1 MADLQSHHRHHHHG
15 GFPMFIAMSVDLLG
29 TTPDQSAAI
38 TQIRTDLHTKMQPAR
53 DAEKT
58 VLLALAD
65 GVAAGSIDKAKV
77 DTAIATL
84 TTAAAGVHDAV
95 ASALDQLHTTLT
107 PPQRIALVEKVEA
120 HFEVW
125 HRQNVHEETA
135 DKDHHGGHLGKLTKE
150 LDLTPD
156 QVEKIRTAFKS
167 SGEKAPTY
175 DKAEADAHLK
185 AFAAAFESDKFDA
198 KTLTTGGPANAHLA
212 TFGVQ
217 RMVRFYTAVTPV
229 LTPDQ
234 RTQLAADIRRHAN
247 YKRTQGEK

>member
-1 MADLQSHHRHHHHG
+1 MAELRAHHRHHHHG
-15 GFPMFIAMSVDLLG
+15 GFGMFIAMSLDLLG

-38 TQIRTDLHTKMQPAR
+38 TQVRTDLHTKMQPAR
-53 DAEKT
+53 DAEKA
-58 VLLALAD
+58 VLLVLAD

-77 DTAIATL
+77 DAAVATY
-84 TTAAAGVHDAV
+84 TTASAGVHDAV
-95 ASALDQLHTTLT
+95 ASALNQLHETLT

-125 HRQNVHEETA
+125 HRQNAQGETA

-175 DKAEADAHLK
+175 DKAEGDAHLK

-198 KTLTTGGPANAHLA
+198 KTLTTGGPASSHLA
-212 TFGVQ
+212 GFGIQ
-217 RMVRFYTAVTPV
+217 RIVRFYSAVAPA